1 MSVGVAILY
10 LYEQMF
16 ETNVRK
22 VASMNNVIATRI
34 KGLSRVALLLVAVVA
49 ATIFFMSPS
58 AQASNSAGNAQ
69 FDYVT
74 VSAGDTLWS
83 IAQDNV
89 ASGSD
94 ARDYMYELAT
104 LNNLESAD
112 LTPGQRIALPNN

>member
-1 MSVGVAILY
+1 
-10 LYEQMF
+10 
-16 ETNVRK
+16 
-22 VASMNNVIATRI
+22 
-34 KGLSRVALLLVAVVA
+34 VA
-49 ATIFFMSPS
+49 ATVFFMSPS
-58 AQASNSAGNAQ
+58 AQASNSSGNVK

-83 IAQDNV
+83 IAQENV
-89 ASGSD
+89 SSGND